1 MKYLIEMKNVSTI
14 FNKGKINECIALDN
28 INLNIKRGDYIT
40 IWGGNGAG
48 KSSLL
53 SAIADG
59 QISSGHIFL
68 NGNEITK
75 LPSYKKARL
84 ISQVTQ
90 NVFDMLSETLTL
102 EEHLAVSIIKDK
114 KRTFKKGVTSKLR
127 NRIQSKIAELNLG
140 LENRLNEKLINFS
153 GGERQ
158 AIALV
163 MATMTLPE
171 ILLLDEHTAALD
183 LEKTKLIED
192 LTNNL
197 VNKHKITTLWVTH
210 KKEQAARYGERI
222 LFMNKGKIIKDL
234 ESLEKKSYDY
244 ENLIITLEKFQMKNN
259 LDTNNEL

>member
-1 MKYLIEMKNVSTI
+1 MKYLIDMKNVSTI

-53 SAIADG
+53 NAIADG

-68 NGNEITK
+68 NGNEITN
-75 LPSYKKARL
+75 LPCYKKARL
-84 ISQVTQ
+84 ISRVTQ

-114 KRTFKKGVTSKLR
+114 KRTFRKGVTSKLR
-127 NRIQSKIAELNLG
+127 RHIQSKLTELNLG
-140 LENRLNEKLINFS
+140 LEKRLDEKLINFS

-158 AIALV
+158 AIALL
-163 MATMTLPE
+163 MATMTNPE

-183 LEKTKLIED
+183 LDKTKLIEE
-192 LTNNL
+192 LTDSL
-197 VNKHKITTLWVTH
+197 INKHKITTLWVTH
-210 KKEQAARYGERI
+210 NKEQAAKYGNRI
-222 LFMNKGKIIKDL
+222 LFMDKGKKIKDL
-234 ESLEKKSYDY
+234 NKKDSIQLSYTDLIKELED
-244 ENLIITLEKFQMKNN
+244 FQLKRHKYTRIQN
-259 LDTNNEL
+259 